1 MSLHVAE
8 TMVIVSLIYY
18 VLLQSHVT
26 TLAMGSQLKL
36 GESLLE

>member
-1 MSLHVAE
+1 MHVAE
-8 TMVIVSLIYY
+8 TMVIASLIYY
-18 VLLQSHVT
+18 LLLQSHVT